1 MDSLPTKVW
10 ERRLRGAGASPSTPS
25 LEERRRK
32 LAFFIDADD
41 DDYVD
46 DDVDL
51 LTDDDHGACF
61 DCDGVGGGA
70 EVDFVGPGD
79 VPWQSIEQ

>member
-1 MDSLPTKVW
+1 MYCLLPMLTEERSLLPDLDSLPTKVW

-41 DDYVD
+41 DDII
-46 DDVDL
+46 DVDL
-51 LTDDDHGACF
+51 SAVDDHG
-61 DCDGVGGGA
+61 
-70 EVDFVGPGD
+70 
-79 VPWQSIEQ
+79 S